1 MEERDAPR
9 VSLIDRFEA
18 SFVERCTCST
28 EGPANLTD
36 HLIGCPVGEEKAEFG
51 DLPMISYCQLCNKA
65 GYAQICRYC
74 WSMLKGEITARNNLE
89 EKQAKLQRLQLGLD
103 AKWVRLHTRNHK
115 LDRQYGKSKYSL
127 V

>member
-1 MEERDAPR
+1 MEAEDTSR

-36 HLIGCPVGEEKAEFG
+36 HLIGCPIGEEEVELG
-51 DLPMISYCQLCNKA
+51 DLPTTVYCYLCNKA

-89 EKQAKLQRLQLGLD
+89 NRQAKLQRQQLALD
-103 AKWVRLHTRNHK
+103 VRWAKLHTRNHRV
-115 LDRQYGKSKYSL
+115 DRQYGRSKYSL